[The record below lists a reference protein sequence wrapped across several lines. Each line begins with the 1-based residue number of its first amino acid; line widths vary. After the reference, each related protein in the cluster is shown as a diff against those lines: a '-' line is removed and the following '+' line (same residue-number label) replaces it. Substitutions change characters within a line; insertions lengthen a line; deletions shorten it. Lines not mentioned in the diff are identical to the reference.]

1 MWIIHRSPN
10 WIKSKKTKISLTNKN
25 DNKCLQYGATVALNY
40 EKIGKNLERITKIKP
55 FIKEIP
61 IRKRWLEKNWNK

>member
-1 MWIIHRSPN
+1 MNLI
-10 WIKSKKTKISLTNKN
+10 NKN
-25 DNKCLQYGATVALNY
+25 YNKCFLYAAAVALNY

-61 IRKRWLEKNWNK
+61 IRKR